1 MKEATQN
8 GAALHKLPCRTCGE
22 RSGTTATVTAKRVV
36 KIPLN
41 DSFTTVICSFLK
53 KKKKKNE
60 NENKKKMLQ
69 SRPFGRRAGPAW
81 SRWQLKAHA
90 LRGGGGR
97 Q

>member
-1 MKEATQN
+1 MEP
-8 GAALHKLPCRTCGE
+8 ALHKLPCRTCGK

-41 DSFTTVICSFLK
+41 DSFTTVRCSFLK
-53 KKKKKNE
+53 KKKRKTKT
-60 NENKKKMLQ
+60 KKKMLQ

-90 LRGGGGR
+90 LRGGGGGSR